1 MQTRGQIAGGLR
13 LQGLGERQSDA
24 ISRTVKPADEYLRTI
39 RMEPP

>member
-13 LQGLGERQSDA
+13 VQGLGEEQSDA
-24 ISRTVKPADEYLRTI
+24 SFETVKPADEYLRTI